1 MAKNMLYAS
10 MDPIVASSLVSV
22 GKNLFDKFTSLNPN
36 LPQPQSTS
44 FSEELNGITATQN
57 DFSRK
62 ELQENFPVT
71 GNPILSE
78 KDAGDTLYL
87 EPRADGSMQIL
98 SSSGR
103 TLILKEGSEAC
114 STAKKLFQSC
124 LKEQIQLSDNR
135 INAVEIKV

>member
-1 MAKNMLYAS
+1 MLYAS

-62 ELQENFPVT
+62 ELQENFLQSPA
-71 GNPILSE
+71 IQSFLE